1 MKIDK
6 LSNLKHLPEVSLLVS
21 AQCNKLVRNM
31 VNLKEENNG
40 FLKVE
45 LLAATNDIVI
55 RKLQEH

>member
-6 LSNLKHLPEVSLLVS
+6 VSNLKHLPKVSLLVS